1 MTKRILKIGALV
13 LALCLLAGI
22 GWFANGLLGNPVS
35 RWLARHSAEAY
46 LAEVYPGTDY
56 VIESVRYSFKSG
68 DYNVQ
73 VVSPSSMDTRFTL
86 SLSMTGRL
94 WWDSYQTSVTGR
106 WNTWDRL
113 ETEYRALADRVF
125 EDPGFPYDSN
135 IAYGSLWMDQEYGE
149 PAPPGLLLS
158 ELELDKQ
165 YDMQQLGA
173 ECGRLCLYVRQEEV
187 TAEQQQAAAE
197 APAQPERVETRT
209 ISPVWLAFQG
219 DETIDI
225 VGLRLSAWGK
235 CQNLTGLDL
244 AIGGEAV
251 NAYGL
256 QLALIRNKV
265 IDRAGAL
272 QIAIGANSASEL
284 TGMQV
289 GLYNEAVIGKGLQ
302 VGLINATNDM
312 RGVQIGLINST
323 DAIYGYQIGLINVIR
338 SSAVTFFPILNFT
351 LED

>member
-56 VIESVRYSFKSG
+56 TIEAIRYSFKSG

-73 VVSPSSMDTRFTL
+73 VLSPSSMDTRFTL

-158 ELELDKQ
+158 DLELDKQ

-187 TAEQQQAAAE
+187 TAEAAAE
-197 APAQPERVETRT
+197 ILLDVRRRFDEAGVSFYCIDFVLNSPRNPDGSIPRDDRQVETRYFLYDDIVEDGLVERVEQ
-209 ISPVWLAFQG
+209 A
-219 DETIDI
+219 
-225 VGLRLSAWGK
+225 AK
-235 CQNLTGLDL
+235 
-244 AIGGEAV
+244 EAE
-251 NAYGL
+251 AYH
-256 QLALIRNKV
+256 AAR
-265 IDRAGAL
+265 
-272 QIAIGANSASEL
+272 
-284 TGMQV
+284 
-289 GLYNEAVIGKGLQ
+289 
-302 VGLINATNDM
+302 
-312 RGVQIGLINST
+312 
-323 DAIYGYQIGLINVIR
+323 DA
-338 SSAVTFFPILNFT
+338 
-351 LED
+351 EK